1 MRGSEDVEQEPQNG
15 NGRLTKTDK
24 SFADLKI
31 SQKEKISDWFF
42 EEYYSLFKS
51 NGYKYSKDFDDEIL
65 SNVYAKIE
73 LAGIWLPYGELS
85 KYYHSGKRHYEK
97 RANKLSEL

>member
-1 MRGSEDVEQEPQNG
+1 MRGSEDSSKNHKMV
-15 NGRLTKTDK
+15 NGRLIKTDK
-24 SFADLKI
+24 SFAGLKL

-73 LAGIWLPYGELS
+73 LAEIWLPYGELI
-85 KYYHSGKRHYEK
+85 KYYYSRKRHYEK
-97 RANKLSEL
+97 RANILSEL

>member
-1 MRGSEDVEQEPQNG
+1 MSRKNHKMV
-15 NGRLTKTDK
+15 NGRLLKTDK
-24 SFADLKI
+24 SFADLKS
-31 SQKEKISDWFF
+31 SQKEKISDWLF

-51 NGYKYSKDFDDEIL
+51 NRYKYSKDFDDEIL

-73 LAGIWLPYGELS
+73 LAEIWLPYGELV
-85 KYYHSGKRHYEK
+85 KYYYSEKRHYEK